1 MTRAVLL
8 AWIAGVCAAVGIV
21 EVTALL
27 PRRGGLDR
35 PGSGRQRLLLRLLE
49 RLGRRLGAP
58 TAPGD
63 LRARLAAAGAPF
75 GLRPADVMAIKGGA
89 VAVAFAAAMLL
100 GALLP
105 GRLALVAPVALPAA
119 AFLAPDL
126 WLRRRARARGRVI
139 ERELPDLLDL
149 LRVALAAGLPLERA
163 IGEVGRR
170 ATGLLAREWRTVAAE
185 VQFGVPREQA
195 FAAFGERCAGEG
207 IVALVRTL
215 DRASRHG
222 APLGEALLA
231 QAAEARAAS
240 ARRLNEQ
247 AARAAPKIQLVV
259 ALLLVPSVLLLV
271 AAALLTAFVGE

>member
-8 AWIAGVCAAVGIV
+8 AWLAGACAAGGAAELAV
-21 EVTALL
+21 LL
-27 PRRGGLDR
+27 ARRGGAGQVR
-35 PGSGRQRLLLRLLE
+35 SARGRALLRLLA
-49 RLGRRLGAP
+49 RLGRRVGAP
-58 TAPGD
+58 AAPGD
-63 LRARLAAAGAPF
+63 LRARLAAAGSPF
-75 GLRPADVMAIKGGA
+75 GLRPGDVMAIKGGA
-89 VAVAFAAAMLL
+89 VALAFAGALLL

-105 GRLALVAPVALPAA
+105 GRLALLAPVMLPAA

-170 ATGLLAREWRTVAAE
+170 ATGLLAHEWRTVAAE
-185 VQFGVPREQA
+185 VQLGRPRELA
-195 FAAFGERCAGEG
+195 LAGFAERCACEG
-207 IVALVRTL
+207 VATLVRTL

-271 AAALLTAFVGE
+271 AAALLTAFVGK